1 MIKFKYCAPSITYT
15 YSNTDV
21 DNLVFVAQK
30 NNATRSDDGPVL
42 YARGQKM
49 EFVNSVWK
57 TWVNT
62 VASDME
68 EIEETV
74 AEALTD
80 FDTRLT
86 SAETSISGKQATLVS
101 GTNIKTVNNTS
112 LLGSGNISI
121 SGGDTN
127 VIETVKVNGTALTPD
142 ANKAVNVIVPD
153 SPVCIETSSVPTS
166 STTTYTVDGVT
177 YNFKVGDMVKF
188 DQINNVGQYRFFRCV
203 NLTASNNT
211 TTALWEELNHENH
224 NRVYSTS
231 GDSISLTTQW
241 IPYYFY
247 RCGTMTSISFNSTVF
262 TPYYSNN
269 HINEWKFSFKSGST
283 ATTLSLPNTI
293 IWNEELTVEANTY
306 YEISILYDPATTSLY
321 GMWASWPL

>member
-1 MIKFKYCAPSITYT
+1 
-15 YSNTDV
+15 
-21 DNLVFVAQK
+21 
-30 NNATRSDDGPVL
+30 
-42 YARGQKM
+42 M

-112 LLGSGNISI
+112 LLGNGNISI

-153 SPVCIETSSVPTS
+153 SPVCIEISSAPTS

-177 YNFKVGDMVKF
+177 YDFKVGDMVKKQ
-188 DQINNVGQYRFFRCV
+188 DSNVGMYRFWRCA
-203 NLTASNNT
+203 NLTTSNNT
-211 TTALWEELNHENH
+211 TTALWEELSYENH
-224 NRVYSTS
+224 QRTGVTGTTLSWTS
-231 GDSISLTTQW
+231 GTFP
-241 IPYYFY
+241 PYNYL
-247 RCGTMTSISFNSTVF
+247 RLGTMTSLTIGSIFTPLDDAVKSEWNISF
-262 TPYYSNN
+262 YS
-269 HINEWKFSFKSGST
+269 GTT
-283 ATTLSLPNTI
+283 ATTLSLPSTIVWNT
-293 IWNEELTVEANTY
+293 ELTVEASTY
-306 YEISILYDPATTSLY
+306 YEISIQYEPKQQKYFGIWVA
-321 GMWASWPL
+321 WPL